1 MGFRALCFGYKKL
14 SQQEI
19 VKFDETDLEQG
30 LTILGIS
37 GMEDLLQQDVAK
49 CITEFKDAGLKVWI
63 LTGDKMETA

>member
-1 MGFRALCFGYKKL
+1 MGFRTLCFGYKKL